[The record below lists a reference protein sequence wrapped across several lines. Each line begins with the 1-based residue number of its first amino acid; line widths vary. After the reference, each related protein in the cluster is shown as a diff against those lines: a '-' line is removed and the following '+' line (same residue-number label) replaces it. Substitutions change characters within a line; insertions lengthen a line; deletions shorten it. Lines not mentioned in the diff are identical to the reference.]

1 MRLASCAPR
10 MNKTVTGKRNRHGSE
25 TEREKYFAAAESR
38 MTLRGPMSSAPLSA
52 ASSLKTPPL
61 RCAEFVMLEPIQVLM
76 YTRSFGK
83 EEPPA
88 ALPEAADRCGRPREH
103 SGLQSTPSQR
113 NSAGATI
120 GNRGFGG

>member
-1 MRLASCAPR
+1 

-38 MTLRGPMSSAPLSA
+38 MTLRGPMSSAPLAA
-52 ASSLKTPPL
+52 ASSLETPPL
-61 RCAEFVMLEPIQVLM
+61 RCTEFVMLEPIQVLM
-76 YTRSFGK
+76 YTRSLGK

-88 ALPEAADRCGRPREH
+88 ALPEAADRCGRIGPRKQ